1 MSQHISVG
9 SPVSASNSFGAAD
22 LEDLELFRANLSTD
36 LDVREELDRQNTES
50 FGGLQHVVDERGG
63 ERLHGFTASIALFDT
78 TKKLLERLL
87 EHQDEDAVSGVGSR
101 RSSISTIKE
110 DSQRATI
117 LTNLFQQNPSVRMEL
132 LQSYEVYPFT
142 APWREADISGDGKPI
157 ASPPRSLLDASID
170 TFIGEINAATPVF
183 EESRLRQAID
193 EHYSGTADET
203 GEEAR
208 SLCFNNIILLT
219 LTLKSKLARRMNT
232 HVGGLDEDLLSSFLK
247 NARRALSN
255 LSRFFSPRLINL
267 QALVTL
273 VTPFPFAQDFCQKTA
288 DILRPWLLAS
298 ILKARS
304 LSA

>member
-1 MSQHISVG
+1 MSQHMSVG
-9 SPVSASNSFGAAD
+9 SPISASNSFGAAD
-22 LEDLELFRANLSTD
+22 LEDLEIFRDNLSKD

-50 FGGLQHVVDERGG
+50 FGGLQHVVDDCGAA
-63 ERLHGFTASIALFDT
+63 ERLHGFTASIALFDA

-87 EHQDEDAVSGVGSR
+87 AHRDEDMSGTNGANGANRAVAKV
-101 RSSISTIKE
+101 
-110 DSQRATI
+110 DHQPPI
-117 LTNLFQQNPSVRMEL
+117 LANLYQQNPGIRTEL
-132 LQSYEVYPFT
+132 RQSYEIYPFT

-170 TFIGEINAATPVF
+170 CFVNEINAANPVF
-183 EESRLRQAID
+183 EESRLRQTIE
-193 EHYSGTADET
+193 EHYGGEADLK

-232 HVGGLDEDLLSSFLK
+232 HVPGMEEDLLSSFLK

-255 LSRFFSPRLINL
+255 LSRFFSPRMMNL

-273 VTPFPFAQDFCQKTA
+273 VSVLGLQ
-288 DILRPWLLAS
+288 
-298 ILKARS
+298 
-304 LSA
+304 